1 MALFFGFVH
10 QYTLN
15 FQFVFVFPVVV
26 AVVVDA
32 ILLFFPVFC
41 GMVEKQILVLKFF
54 HGQLNF
60 DVVAVDAQTIQKGH
74 FVYGERHASFVDMAA

>member
-15 FQFVFVFPVVV
+15 FQFVFVFSV
-26 AVVVDA
+26 VVVDA

-41 GMVEKQILVLKFF
+41 GMVEKQILVLEFF

-74 FVYGERHASFVDMAA
+74 FVYGERHASLVDMAA